1 MAFSARSETAM
12 CDVDGEFVW
21 NMRSLTVRTNN
32 KWHVIVMSRGM
43 L

>member
-1 MAFSARSETAM
+1 MAFSARSETAT
-12 CDVDGEFVW
+12 CDAYGEFVW
-21 NMRSLTVRTNN
+21 NMGSLTVRANI